1 MGPSKPKLK
10 MLQPTRQ
17 LWMWNLSLKTLQLTQ
32 QLWRWCLKISSQ
44 WSHPWKLKLKMLPP
58 VLELWIWF
66 LTQHLKTSHH
76 QMSKPKLKM
85 LQPTQQLWR
94 WNLSPKM
101 PQSVLC
107 LMTKNKQMSANNS
120 VAPSNA
126 NQFKTPNQF
135 DSQRDATEQYSTS
148 GVCHLLTTR
157 PPMHVHCFILVVRSG
172 SFQEYE

>member
-58 VLELWIWF
+58 
-66 LTQHLKTSHH
+66 
-76 QMSKPKLKM
+76 
-85 LQPTQQLWR
+85 TQQLWR
-94 WNLSPKM
+94 SNLSPKMLQLTQQLWMWNLSPKM

-148 GVCHLLTTR
+148 GMCHLLTTR